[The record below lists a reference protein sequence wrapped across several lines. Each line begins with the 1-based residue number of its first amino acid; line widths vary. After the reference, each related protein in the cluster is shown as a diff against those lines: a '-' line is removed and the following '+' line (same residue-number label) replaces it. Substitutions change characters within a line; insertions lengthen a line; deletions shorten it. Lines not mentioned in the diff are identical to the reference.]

1 MVLIANSRNL
11 DIREVLQHPLGPIA
25 WSMANCDGTMK
36 ITNKAVLA
44 KRFEE
49 KVSATEFVSV
59 PL

>member
-11 DIREVLQHPLGPIA
+11 DIREVLQHPLGPIP
-25 WSMANCDGTMK
+25 WSVANCDGTTK

-49 KVSATEFVSV
+49 KVSAT
-59 PL
+59 